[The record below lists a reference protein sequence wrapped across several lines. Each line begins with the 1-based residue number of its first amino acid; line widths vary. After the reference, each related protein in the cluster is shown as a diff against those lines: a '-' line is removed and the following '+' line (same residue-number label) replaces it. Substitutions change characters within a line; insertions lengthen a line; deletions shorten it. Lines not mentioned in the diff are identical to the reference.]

1 MTVYSFFQQRKS
13 GLIGGALVA
22 MLLCGSAALSFAQEA
37 QTPAEQLPPGFAQ
50 EQIPPSFPGV
60 GGEVQTIASPAPGA
74 APQTAEVPQASTTT
88 AQEPAPQEIPPT
100 PANQQLVPA
109 TPMGTAAQQNATPEA
124 QVQAPVSP
132 TDNVPTAATAQQ
144 QAAPGNAQP
153 QAPAQGLPDILGDTY
168 MQATEDAGGMPT
180 DEFDTGN
187 DSLPQV
193 PQQQGGNT
201 INQLKIEGEGFDMGN
216 RSATVA
222 IDGNINEEGN
232 AKLQE
237 EIRSEAYD
245 AAITGMFPL
254 SPGQIEGLL
263 KRYDDTQ
270 EAAKTPPYD
279 NPKPEISVQNISLDP
294 GVAPPVIKTA
304 IGNVTTLNILDA
316 TGAPWPV
323 QDVTW
328 AGDYEIVEPEQGGHI
343 IRITP
348 MSHFARGNIVIRML
362 TLKTPLTLTLETGR
376 DVVQYRVDARIPE
389 YGPFATTPIMQG
401 GKSLVAGTPEL
412 TSILD
417 GTAPGGAV
425 KLDVSGVDGRTT
437 AYSMGGTTYIRTP
450 LTLLSPA
457 WQSSV
462 SSADG
467 MNVYALTNAPV
478 LLLSDGGEF
487 QRAILKEKED
497 LLDE

>member
-1 MTVYSFFQQRKS
+1 MTVYSFIHQRKS
-13 GLIGGALVA
+13 GLIGGAMVA
-22 MLLCGSAALSFAQEA
+22 MLLCGAAGLSYAQEA
-37 QTPAEQLPPGFAQ
+37 QPSAEQLPPGFAQ
-50 EQIPPSFPGV
+50 EQIPPAFPGV
-60 GGEVQTIASPAPGA
+60 GGEVQTIDSPAAATAPQAATIA
-74 APQTAEVPQASTTT
+74 APQGTA
-88 AQEPAPQEIPPT
+88 AQEPVPQEIPPL
-100 PANQQLVPA
+100 PATQQLVPA
-109 TPMGTAAQQNATPEA
+109 TPMGTAAQQNAAPNA
-124 QVQAPVSP
+124 QQQAPAPENVS
-132 TDNVPTAATAQQ
+132 AQQ
-144 QAAPGNAQP
+144 QAAPENAQAQP
-153 QAPAQGLPDILGDTY
+153 QAQAPAQGLPDILGDTY
-168 MQATEDAGGMPT
+168 MQATEDAGGLPT
-180 DEFDTGN
+180 DNFNIGDEA
-187 DSLPQV
+187 LPQL
-193 PQQQGGNT
+193 PQQQQRNT
-201 INQLKIEGEGFDMGN
+201 VNRLKIEGDGFEMGN
-216 RSATVA
+216 ASATVD
-222 IDGNINEEGN
+222 IDGNLNEEGN
-232 AKLQE
+232 TKLQE

-263 KRYDDTQ
+263 KRYDETQ

-279 NPKPEISVQNISLDP
+279 TPKPEISVQNISLDP

-437 AYSMGGTTYIRTP
+437 AYSMGGTTYVRTP

>member
-1 MTVYSFFQQRKS
+1 MTVCSVLQRHKT
-13 GLIGGALVA
+13 GLLQAGLLAV
-22 MLLCGSAALSFAQEA
+22 LLCGTAPFAFAQPQAEEA
-37 QTPAEQLPPGFAQ
+37 PTEQLPPGFAQ
-50 EQIPPSFPGV
+50 EQVPPAFPTMID
-60 GGEVQTIASPAPGA
+60 QQPPQAASPATAPQTGA
-74 APQTAEVPQASTTT
+74 APAAASQAGKESTEAAAAEGQPAANAP
-88 AQEPAPQEIPPT
+88 AQPET
-100 PANQQLVPA
+100 KQLVPA
-109 TPMGTAAQQNATPEA
+109 TAMGAEAQQNAEG
-124 QVQAPVSP
+124 APK
-132 TDNVPTAATAQQ
+132 ATAQ
-144 QAAPGNAQP
+144 AQP
-153 QAPAQGLPDILGDTY
+153 EDETAPEEAPALPDILEKYTA
-168 MQATEDAGGMPT
+168 QADAAAQEDANMQGADALPT
-180 DEFDTGN
+180 
-187 DSLPQV
+187 V
-193 PQQQGGNT
+193 QGQEPPTMGS
-201 INQLKIEGEGFDMGN
+201 LKIEGKGFDMGN
-216 RSATVA
+216 SSATVP
-222 IDGNINEEGN
+222 IDGALSEAGNE
-232 AKLQE
+232 KLQE

-254 SPGQIEGLL
+254 SPDQVEGLL
-263 KRYDDTQ
+263 KRYDQTQ

-279 NPKPEISVQNISLDP
+279 APKPEISVQNISLDP

-304 IGNVTTLNILDA
+304 VGNVTTLNILDA

-328 AGDYEIVEPEQGGHI
+328 AGDYEVVEPEEGGHI

-348 MSHFARGNIVIRML
+348 MSHFARGNLVVRML

-389 YGPFATTPIMQG
+389 YGPFASTPILQG

-417 GTAPGGAV
+417 GIAPGGAV
-425 KLDVSGVDGRTT
+425 KLTVSGVDGRTT
-437 AYSMGGTTYIRTP
+437 AYSLGGTTYIRTP

-467 MNVYALTNAPV
+467 MNVYALSNAPV

-487 QRAILKEKED
+487 MRAILKEKED

>member
-1 MTVYSFFQQRKS
+1 VTRVMTVYSFFQQRKS
-13 GLIGGALVA
+13 RLIGGALMAV
-22 MLLCGSAALSFAQEA
+22 LLCGATGLSFAQEEA
-37 QTPAEQLPPGFAQ
+37 VPAEQLPPDFAQ

-60 GGEVQTIASPAPGA
+60 GGEEVQTIATPAAA
-74 APQTAEVPQASTTT
+74 APQTTTT
-88 AQEPAPQEIPPT
+88 PASQDGAAQTPPAEEIPAA
-100 PANQQLVPA
+100 PATQQLVPA
-109 TPMGTAAQQNATPEA
+109 TPMGTAAQQNAAPDA
-124 QVQAPVSP
+124 QEQQPALAAE
-132 TDNVPTAATAQQ
+132 TDQ
-144 QAAPGNAQP
+144 QAAPAQP
-153 QAPAQGLPDILGDTY
+153 PAQGLPDILDKYT
-168 MQATEDAGGMPT
+168 QATEDAGGMPS
-180 DEFDTGN
+180 DEFDVGN
-187 DSLPQV
+187 DALPQV
-193 PQQQGGNT
+193 PQQAAGTMGT
-201 INQLKIEGEGFDMGN
+201 LKIQGEGFEMGN
-216 RSATVA
+216 RSATVP
-222 IDGNINEEGN
+222 IDGALNEESN

-254 SPGQIEGLL
+254 APNQIEELL
-263 KRYDDTQ
+263 QRYDQTQ

-417 GTAPGGAV
+417 GTAPGNAV

-437 AYSMGGTTYIRTP
+437 AYSMGGTTYVRTP